1 MSIAMSHKHHI
12 VRRLLPYAASMG
24 VSLFVAYLAFALKRS
39 GMLGVSVFSASL
51 KSYVFY
57 AGVKRDRFLM
67 RLKENPELWRI
78 FKEQGRHK

>member
-1 MSIAMSHKHHI
+1 MSTSMAHKHHI
-12 VRRLLPYAASMG
+12 IRRLLPYVASMSF
-24 VSLFVAYLAFALKRS
+24 SLFLAYVAFILKRS
-39 GMLGVSVFSASL
+39 GMLGVSLFGASI

-57 AGVKRDRFLM
+57 AGIKRDRFLM